1 MAQLGDGDQ
10 AIVADLLLSVEL
22 FTLHD
27 ADEARR
33 HETAGK
39 RRDIHQQENVDG
51 VAICGESPR
60 ENNKVVRKDHT
71 FRENL
76 AEGKDSL
83 SRIVT
88 VLVPVA
94 LRGFDDDLE
103 GLIAS
108 WVERGGVG
116 QGTLLLFRHS

>member
-1 MAQLGDGDQ
+1 LRTFF
-10 AIVADLLLSVEL
+10 LPVEL
-22 FTLHD
+22 FALHY

-51 VAICGESPR
+51 VAICR
-60 ENNKVVRKDHT
+60 ECPGKKAEIVRKDHA

-83 SRIVT
+83 SRIVA

-116 QGTLLLFRHS
+116 QGALLLFRHS